1 MIYSPEEKARMD
13 TLLQVFRDYVNS
25 VEQYDIVYSEKAG
38 FIRICVGEGADQIY
52 FSITGFDHM
61 LRMFIDDFL
70 MDEEENVYC
79 LEANTLPGM
88 TPTSLLPQEAAVVGI
103 DFPNLC
109 ETLIEKSY
117 LLFLITFNDEMII
130 PKKNISYNIIPT
142 IPVSISICR

>member
-70 MDEEENVYC
+70 MDEEIRVRHYLRRDYDHVRALLSPILDKLGDDRDLAFSTMEQQFENC
-79 LEANTLPGM
+79 RQRCEQTRQERLLLIRQTEDILEDLRQSV
-88 TPTSLLPQEAAVVGI
+88 TP
-103 DFPNLC
+103 
-109 ETLIEKSY
+109 
-117 LLFLITFNDEMII
+117 
-130 PKKNISYNIIPT
+130 
-142 IPVSISICR
+142 